1 MAPEET
7 SFINQPGRSQG
18 LPGGTIIGS
27 AALISAGMLLEPE
40 LLGGALIGAGVVYGL
55 PLIGLILRPLAT
67 TAVQLGYSTVASV
80 GDLLT
85 GARDQVQ
92 GIVANARAGY
102 ERSRGLSITSGTEQ
116 CSKGAGA

>member
-1 MAPEET
+1 MSPEET
-7 SFINQPGRSQG
+7 SLIKRPGGSRE
-18 LPGGTIIGS
+18 LPGGRIIPS
-27 AALISAGMLLEPE
+27 AALIGAGLLLEPE

-55 PLIGLILRPLAT
+55 PVIGLILRPIAT
-67 TAVQLGYSTVASV
+67 TAVQLGYSVLASV

-102 ERSRGLSITSGTEQ
+102 ERSR
-116 CSKGAGA
+116 